1 MNNFFLFSLTH
12 ALSLTRTCMYA
23 SHTHIHRS
31 IITRARD
38 RDRQPLL
45 STAFFGLPS
54 LSPFR
59 RTSSRQLRRDRLPC
73 THHMTHTAKESARA
87 HTHTHTHTNPTR
99 VSDSTIDTSLPSSH
113 VSYYELWRCV
123 FDTYELL
130 DCFAHREHDARQT
143 QSALAMY
150 KARLT
155 RRRVTIQH

>member
-87 HTHTHTHTNPTR
+87 HTHTHTHTQIQLVSVTLLSTR
-99 VSDSTIDTSLPSSH
+99 PFLPPMCLTM
-113 VSYYELWRCV
+113 SYGDVC
-123 FDTYELL
+123 
-130 DCFAHREHDARQT
+130 
-143 QSALAMY
+143 
-150 KARLT
+150 LT
-155 RRRVTIQH
+155 RTSSSTALPIASTMPGRLNLPLPCTKHASRGVV